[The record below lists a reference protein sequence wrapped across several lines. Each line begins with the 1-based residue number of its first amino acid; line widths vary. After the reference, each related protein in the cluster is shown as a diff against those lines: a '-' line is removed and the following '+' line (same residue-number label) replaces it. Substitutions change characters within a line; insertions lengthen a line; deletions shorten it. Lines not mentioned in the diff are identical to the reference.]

1 MNIESYT
8 NKVEEHNEV
17 VTDRFDSAADRY
29 ALRLSLK
36 NGFSVAHVRAALR
49 ANAAV
54 KEH

>member
-1 MNIESYT
+1 MKHYT
-8 NKVEEHNEV
+8 KQVDKHNEV
-17 VTDRFDSAADRY
+17 VTDDPESAADRY